1 MSKIYKSLQR
11 DYSFYSLQQCGVSLP
26 LQWITPKMKLL
37 GIVILLVLSLNIG
50 TAQISIQVGNTCNE
64 NFYYAHPSTA
74 DTLPLYWRIDSTA
87 IVRTIDPY
95 SKAGKRAPRLA
106 GNSMSSSSPNGLYN
120 FGAGNP
126 GLATDRAFGGLSSS
140 TGCQSVNLYVYLKNT
155 GSTSITDFTISY
167 DVEKYRKG
175 SNAAGFRVQ
184 LYYSYNGVSWIDA
197 GSNFLSSFPAD
208 PDNLGYVTAP
218 GDSIIVNSQTLTL
231 GTPLASDS
239 LIYFAWN
246 YSVTSGTTVTNAQA
260 LGVDDIVITA
270 NSNPLPVNLIAFE
283 SKKVSNTEVLISWDV
298 AEEYDLLGYIVE
310 RSNNGRDFKSI
321 GQVHAQQR
329 NSYFFRDVNPFSG
342 GNYYRLKIMD
352 NNGASRY
359 SDVQYVVLKKPETL
373 TLYPN
378 PTKGRIFISGVEN
391 NDLNVN
397 VSIID
402 EKGQSVRSEIIHA
415 GKLASTGMDMSSL
428 NPGSYIV
435 KIISDY
441 SNSILRVIKE

>member
-1 MSKIYKSLQR
+1 MNQ
-11 DYSFYSLQQCGVSLP
+11 
-26 LQWITPKMKLL
+26 
-37 GIVILLVLSLNIG
+37 
-50 TAQISIQVGNTCNE
+50 
-64 NFYYAHPSTA
+64 
-74 DTLPLYWRIDSTA
+74 
-87 IVRTIDPY
+87 
-95 SKAGKRAPRLA
+95 
-106 GNSMSSSSPNGLYN
+106 
-120 FGAGNP
+120 
-126 GLATDRAFGGLSSS
+126 
-140 TGCQSVNLYVYLKNT
+140 
-155 GSTSITDFTISY
+155 
-167 DVEKYRKG
+167 
-175 SNAAGFRVQ
+175 
-184 LYYSYNGVSWIDA
+184 
-197 GSNFLSSFPAD
+197 
-208 PDNLGYVTAP
+208 
-218 GDSIIVNSQTLTL
+218 
-231 GTPLASDS
+231 
-239 LIYFAWN
+239 
-246 YSVTSGTTVTNAQA
+246 
-260 LGVDDIVITA
+260 
-270 NSNPLPVNLIAFE
+270 
-283 SKKVSNTEVLISWDV
+283 KKVSNTEVLISWDV

-391 NDLNVN
+391 NDLNFN

-415 GKLASTGMDMSSL
+415 GKLASTGIDMSSL